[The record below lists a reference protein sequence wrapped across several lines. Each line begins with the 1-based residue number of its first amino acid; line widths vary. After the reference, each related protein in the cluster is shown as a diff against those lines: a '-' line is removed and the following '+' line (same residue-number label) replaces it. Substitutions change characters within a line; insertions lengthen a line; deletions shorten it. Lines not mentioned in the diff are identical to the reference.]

1 MSRFDVIRTS
11 FALPETNKCTE
22 IVQNLEKK
30 KKNAVKP
37 VSSVTHGTPN
47 EIYDQKISRYVCA
60 DGATNI
66 PIRSWSV
73 QDLMDIMFDESFP
86 VDNQA
91 LPGTLAV
98 DNVIFVFENV
108 DSTSPIVRSREIDG
122 NNGWESAEPEKKQTC
137 AKKV

>member
-1 MSRFDVIRTS
+1 
-11 FALPETNKCTE
+11 
-22 IVQNLEKK
+22 
-30 KKNAVKP
+30 
-37 VSSVTHGTPN
+37 
-47 EIYDQKISRYVCA
+47 
-60 DGATNI
+60 
-66 PIRSWSV
+66 
-73 QDLMDIMFDESFP
+73 MDIMFDESFP

-122 NNGWESAEPEKKQTC
+122 NNGWEPAEPEKKQTC